1 MNESNNITNGV
12 TRIRIDALPMDK
24 KVKYLEGAINEFLDA
39 FFGILK
45 NEKKG
50 EAAFIYTDESGQV
63 HNHSVG
69 SFYGVVALLGSSL
82 ETQILGGNIPNEEKA
97 RVLRNSAAILL
108 QSHNRIMSENTEH

>member
-1 MNESNNITNGV
+1 MNESNNIANEV

-50 EAAFIYTDESGQV
+50 ESGIHIHRRKRTGTQPQCRFILWRCRTAWLIS
-63 HNHSVG
+63 
-69 SFYGVVALLGSSL
+69 
-82 ETQILGGNIPNEEKA
+82 
-97 RVLRNSAAILL
+97 
-108 QSHNRIMSENTEH
+108 